1 MFCFLKLKLHY
12 IFHFQ
17 STVVK
22 VDLAFRYWHTVIGI
36 RQVELHLSRCAFP
49 SFYQKISMDKELF
62 FRKIC
67 QICKTPAPPNG
78 KVSIFKAISY
88 RSFKLKNM
96 FQHYFHYGAI
106 CCSKCKAF
114 FRRCTR
120 NADKYGPIANVFPC
134 LSGTNNCELNYL
146 GRVNCDLREFKC
158 KKCRLRKCLDAGMY
172 CTVGYYMLKK

>member
-1 MFCFLKLKLHY
+1 M
-12 IFHFQ
+12 
-17 STVVK
+17 
-22 VDLAFRYWHTVIGI
+22 IGI

-49 SFYQKISMDKELF
+49 SFHQKISMDKELF

-78 KVSIFKAISY
+78 KVSIFKAIAY

-114 FRRCTR
+114 FRRCSR

-146 GRVNCDLREFKC
+146 GTVNCDLREFKC
-158 KKCRLRKCLDAGMY
+158 KKCRLRKCLDAGM
-172 CTVGYYMLKK
+172 CIAQ